1 MRICDPTFES
11 AGMLIFDAEYVAE
24 RGGDRYNLVLE
35 GQERNLGTYAIGKL
49 DMLLHGLASARLVPG
64 DVIAEPGL
72 VDQQG
77 RLQSYDR
84 VIANPLF
91 SM

>member
-1 MRICDPTFES
+1 
-11 AGMLIFDAEYVAE
+11 MLIFAADYVAE
-24 RGGDRYNLVLE
+24 RGGDRYYLVLD
-35 GQERNLGTYAIGKL
+35 GQERNLGTFGIGKIS
-49 DMLLHGLASARLVPG
+49 MLLHELASVRLVPG